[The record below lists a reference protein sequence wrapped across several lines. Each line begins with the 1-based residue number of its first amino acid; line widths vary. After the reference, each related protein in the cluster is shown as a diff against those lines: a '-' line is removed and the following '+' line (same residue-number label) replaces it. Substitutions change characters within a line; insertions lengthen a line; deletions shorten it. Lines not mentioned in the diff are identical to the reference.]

1 MVKEKV
7 EGIMDYIEYEGVFLK
22 ENNDDFYGKD
32 LFSEINFS
40 KYQGKK
46 VRITIEEIE

>member
-1 MVKEKV
+1 MAKEKV

-22 ENNDDFYGKD
+22 EKNNDSYGKD
-32 LFSEINFS
+32 LFSKINFN

-46 VRITIEEIE
+46 VRIIIEEIE